1 MDNFFGI
8 GLPELILILVI
19 AGIVMGPERIVLIA
33 RWLGKTTAQLQ
44 SVSRAFVRQLHA
56 ELDGVDDG
64 DAFKDVMNELQGL
77 RSELESLK
85 GEFTS
90 IATGT
95 VKESKDVIQEIENS
109 IKPPSLMPPEMTTTP
124 KAASAAQNGDENK
137 AAANGAGESDE
148 KPAATPSPSL
158 PNILEVPDDPE

>member
-19 AGIVMGPERIVLIA
+19 AGVVMGPERIVLIA

-64 DAFKDVMNELQGL
+64 DAFKDVMSELQGL

-109 IKPPSLMPPEMTTTP
+109 IKPPSLIPPETTTTTTAVSP
-124 KAASAAQNGDENK
+124 SQNGDKNK
-137 AAANGAGESDE
+137 ASANSADQSND
-148 KPAATPSPSL
+148 KPVSATPALPS
-158 PNILEVPDDPE
+158 ILEVPDDPE

>member
-64 DAFKDVMNELQGL
+64 DAFKDVMSELQGL

-90 IATGT
+90 IATGA
-95 VKESKDVIQEIENS
+95 VKESKDVVQEIENS
-109 IKPPSLMPPEMTTTP
+109 IKPPSLMPPEMTAPP
-124 KAASAAQNGDENK
+124 KAASAAQNGGENK
-137 AAANGAGESDE
+137 TAANGAGERDE
-148 KPAATPSPSL
+148 KTAAPSL
-158 PNILEVPDDPE
+158 PNILEIPDDPE

>member
-19 AGIVMGPERIVLIA
+19 AGVVMGPERIVLIA

-56 ELDGVDDG
+56 ELDGTDDS
-64 DAFKDVMNELQGL
+64 DAFKDVMTELQGL
-77 RSELESLK
+77 RSELENLK

-95 VKESKDVIQEIENS
+95 VQDSKDVIQEIENS
-109 IKPPSLMPPEMTTTP
+109 IKPPSLIPPETTTT
-124 KAASAAQNGDENK
+124 KVAAPSQNGDKNK
-137 AAANGAGESDE
+137 ISANGVDESDD
-148 KPAATPSPSL
+148 KPVTASPSL
-158 PNILEVPDDPE
+158 PNILEIPEDPE

>member
-19 AGIVMGPERIVLIA
+19 AGVVMGPERIVLIA

-56 ELDGVDDG
+56 ELDGTDDG
-64 DAFKDVMNELQGL
+64 DAFKDVMTELQGL
-77 RSELESLK
+77 RSELENLK

-90 IATGT
+90 IAAGT
-95 VKESKDVIQEIENS
+95 VQDSKDVVQEIENS

-124 KAASAAQNGDENK
+124 KAAPPAPNGDKNK
-137 AAANGAGESDE
+137 ASANSADDQTVTAS
-148 KPAATPSPSL
+148 PAL
-158 PNILEVPDDPE
+158 PNILEIPEDPE

>member
-19 AGIVMGPERIVLIA
+19 AGVVMGPERIVVIA

-44 SVSRAFVRQLHA
+44 SVSRAFVRQIHA

-64 DAFKDVMNELQGL
+64 AAFKDAMGELQNL
-77 RSELESLK
+77 RAELESLK
-85 GEFTS
+85 GEFTAITAS
-90 IATGT
+90 T
-95 VKESKDVIQEIENS
+95 VKDSKQVIEEIENS
-109 IKPPSLMPPEMTTTP
+109 IKPPSLLPAE
-124 KAASAAQNGDENK
+124 SATAV
-137 AAANGAGESDE
+137 
-148 KPAATPSPSL
+148 PPSPNGQNEKSEENTAKETVEEAVPASPKL

>member
-19 AGIVMGPERIVLIA
+19 AGVVMGPERIVLIA

-56 ELDGVDDG
+56 ELDGTDDG
-64 DAFKDVMNELQGL
+64 DAFKDVMTELQGL
-77 RSELESLK
+77 RSELENLK

-109 IKPPSLMPPEMTTTP
+109 IKPPSLMPPETTTTP
-124 KAASAAQNGDENK
+124 KAASPAPNGDKNNV
-137 AAANGAGESDE
+137 AANGADESDN
-148 KPAATPSPSL
+148 KTVPTSPAL
-158 PNILEVPDDPE
+158 PNILEIPEDPE